1 MHFAR
6 PMLGLLVLA
15 LFTAGCG
22 TYYRITDTQSGRTY
36 YTTSFSREPNNVRF
50 KDDTGQEVTL
60 PASSRVE
67 GISRD
72 EYRLNTPR

>member
-6 PMLGLLVLA
+6 PMLAVLVLA
-15 LFTAGCG
+15 LFTVGC

-60 PASSRVE
+60 PASSRVDP
-67 GISRD
+67 ISRD